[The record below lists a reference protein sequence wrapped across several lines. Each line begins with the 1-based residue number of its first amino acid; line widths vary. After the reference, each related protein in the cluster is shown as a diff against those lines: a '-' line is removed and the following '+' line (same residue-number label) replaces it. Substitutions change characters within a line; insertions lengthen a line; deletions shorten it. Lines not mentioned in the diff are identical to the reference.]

1 MCKDRRALGIHL
13 EPDPPLHQRSHPGNH
28 IQPSLVCKDCDL
40 RRGGEGGG
48 EKERGREG
56 GGRKGEREKK
66 PVVLFMA
73 GDIID

>member
-1 MCKDRRALGIHL
+1 MCVRTGEHWGSTQSLTS
-13 EPDPPLHQRSHPGNH
+13 PLHQRSHPGSH

-40 RRGGEGGG
+40 REGER
-48 EKERGREG
+48 EREREG
-56 GGRKGEREKK
+56 GGREGREREREKK